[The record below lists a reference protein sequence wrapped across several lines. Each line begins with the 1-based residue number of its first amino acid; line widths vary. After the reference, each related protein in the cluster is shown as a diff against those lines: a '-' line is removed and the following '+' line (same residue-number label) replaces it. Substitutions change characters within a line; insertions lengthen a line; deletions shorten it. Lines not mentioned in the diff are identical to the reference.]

1 MVNIVSEEE
10 DMTTIDRQV
19 EIIMQ
24 GSEFGDVQIKKR
36 MAEELGQRLTESSK
50 LEKPLRVYAG
60 YDASAPDLH
69 IGHSITLRKL
79 RQFQDFGHHVIF
91 LVGTFTARLGDT
103 SDKET
108 SRPQKSV
115 DEIEIAAKTY
125 AKQCF
130 KILKPNQT
138 EVVYNADWLA
148 DLKLNDVVKLA
159 SSFTVQQFLARHNY
173 RMRIDRGDPVGLQEF
188 LYALFQG
195 YDAVHLRADVQIG
208 ATEQLF
214 NILAGRKL
222 QAAYGQKASVCI
234 TYPILIGTDG
244 KERMSKSKGN
254 YIGLCEPEDTQ
265 FGKVMSL
272 SDESMIQYIEL
283 VTRWSPEKVRSV
295 KEGLRANT
303 LHPMEVKKQLAFE
316 IVSTYHG
323 ERKAKAAQEEF
334 ERIHQYRDVP
344 KHVQQFQVSMPM
356 KLVDVMFAAKLADSK
371 SQARRLIRGAGVKLD
386 GKVIEDIDL
395 AIEDGNVLLQVGKR
409 SFLKLVKM

>member
-1 MVNIVSEEE
+1 
-10 DMTTIDRQV
+10 MTSIDRRV
-19 EIIMQ
+19 ETIMR
-24 GSEFGDVQIKKR
+24 GSDFGDDQIKEV
-36 MAEELGQRLTESSK
+36 MTEGLQQRLIESSK
-50 LEKPLRVYAG
+50 SGEPLRVYAG

-115 DEIEIAAKTY
+115 DEVEIAAKTY
-125 AKQCF
+125 ARQCF

-138 EVVYNADWLA
+138 EVAYNADWLA
-148 DLKLNDVVKLA
+148 DLKLSDTVKLA
-159 SSFTVQQFLARHNY
+159 SNFTVQQFLARDNY
-173 RMRIDRGDPVGLQEF
+173 RVRIDRGDPVGLQEF

-222 QAAYGQKASVCI
+222 QTAYGQKPSVCI

-254 YIGLCEPEDTQ
+254 YIGLCESEDNQ

-272 SDESMIQYIEL
+272 SDETMIQYIEL
-283 VTRWSPEKVRSV
+283 VTRWSPEEVRSI

-303 LHPMEVKKQLAFE
+303 LHPMQVKKQLAFE
-316 IVSTYHG
+316 IVSMYHG
-323 ERKAKAAQEEF
+323 ESKAKAAQEEF
-334 ERIHQYRDVP
+334 ERIHQYRDLP
-344 KHVQQFQVSMPM
+344 KQIEELQVSMPA
-356 KLVDVMFAAKLADSK
+356 KLVDVMIAAKLADSK

-386 GKVIEDIDL
+386 GEVIEDIHFV
-395 AIEDGNVLLQVGKR
+395 IEDGNVLLQVGKR